1 MVRWL
6 SVHRRVN
13 PVRFWFGLMLPIT
26 LFALYAGLTIVVLA
40 VKSGW
45 LQ

>member
-6 SVHRRVN
+6 NVHRRIN

-26 LFALYAGLTIVVLA
+26 LLMMYAGLAIIALA